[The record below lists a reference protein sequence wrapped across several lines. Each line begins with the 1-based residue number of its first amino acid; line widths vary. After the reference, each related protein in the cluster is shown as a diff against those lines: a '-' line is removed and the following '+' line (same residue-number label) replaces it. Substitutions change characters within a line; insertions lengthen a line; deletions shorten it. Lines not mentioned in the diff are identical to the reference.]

1 MTQITICTA
10 VVVDDQAPVTIHELA
25 QCCEQQIEWVMTLV
39 EHGVLP
45 ALRQTAPPEGWVFA
59 SAAVARARQVARLQR
74 DFEVNLDAAALMADL
89 MQEVRDLRLQLR
101 DF

>member
-1 MTQITICTA
+1 MTQFTICTA
-10 VVVDDQAPVTIHELA
+10 VVVDDHAPVTIHELA

-45 ALRQTAPPEGWVFA
+45 ALRRSAPPEGWVFA
-59 SAAVARARQVARLQR
+59 SAAVTRARQVARLQR

-89 MQEVRDLRLQLR
+89 MQEVRSLKLQLR
-101 DF
+101 GF